1 MRKQRLTVALGT
13 GGTESRVGDAP
24 TPQACAALVQAE
36 APSANG
42 ATYSNTGGT
51 GCYAEFG
58 MTGQNSSSGWQTCT
72 F

>member
-1 MRKQRLTVALGT
+1 MLTVALVA
-13 GGTESRVGDAP
+13 GGSEQGVGAADS
-24 TPQACAALVQAE
+24 PQACAALVQAE